1 VSGPGAKIT
10 ELKRAQNNI
19 VRGKESSSDETKN
32 NSYWSMRLSAAIRRP
47 LGELVVAYDGATAS
61 AENRYDACATIAH
74 YTGERQ

>member
-1 VSGPGAKIT
+1 VSGTGAKIT

-32 NSYWSMRLSAAIRRP
+32 NFHRSLRLSAAIRWTF
-47 LGELVVAYDGATAS
+47 GELVVAYDCATAS
-61 AENRYDACATIAH
+61 AENRYDARATIAH